1 MNPGRMVDMGLN
13 IKNERTHALVKE
25 LARRTGRSQTSAVEE
40 AVAARLATL
49 GEDVADPAREQRLDA
64 ARAVVAAFRA
74 DLTDEDVSLIT
85 SADHD
90 LYDEKGLPR

>member
-1 MNPGRMVDMGLN
+1 MGLN